1 MTFWPSGWGCSLVEI
16 GSGTQQV
23 PAGAG
28 SGATTLKSIQYLR
41 GVAAMMVV
49 FYHVFPQLQ
58 RMGFN
63 YPEITAFSS
72 GVDIFFVISGFVMT
86 YSTAR
91 NPQIDGLTFLKN
103 RIIRIVPLYWFFTLL
118 MGVLLVFAPA
128 MAQSSK
134 FDMPHFAASLLFIP
148 AVHPVLGKLW
158 PIVVPGWTLNY
169 EMFFYLIFALALAG
183 GHRPRAQVTGLTLLV
198 LLVLTLV
205 PALSPVRGV
214 AAFYTRSLIME
225 FGYGML
231 LAEFFLRRPLGKSHW
246 WWLAIAFGGIGLAVS
261 GAGLGR
267 IPQAILTGIPAAL
280 IVLGT
285 LYVPLDPKGAAER
298 LAGLV
303 GDASYSIYLSHY
315 MAMSAI
321 GQIWRRLFSP
331 VPISWAGF
339 TLAGPLIC
347 ALVGVMIYQWIER
360 PMTLRLNRRAG
371 AGKATAR
378 KIVFVVAPSGQAGGG
393 MGRVKDYILDFAREG
408 DVPFAFAP
416 LVTRDNRGFLVS
428 VWRTLAAVVRIWN
441 AHLTGELALVHVNLG
456 DKASAVRKGLITVL
470 ARLSGAR
477 VIVHLHAVELDTA
490 WRTGSRFQRWAIGV
504 PFRMATSNIVLGDLW
519 RRWLVDDLGVKPGH
533 VDVLVNGVPA
543 PPFTPRDHAAPREAV
558 EILFLGNLLERKGVN
573 DLIAALADLPPELP
587 AWHMTFAGGGDIAGC
602 IEKVAAA
609 GLSDRVQFLGWVEQA
624 RSADLLA
631 NADVMVLPSYF
642 EGLPLVILE
651 ALGAGTPVVTTS
663 VGAIPQ
669 FIMHDQTALVIE
681 PGDKVALCDSL
692 RRLVADARLRQ
703 RLGDAGRREYETTF
717 SLQVFRKNLLAIYDK
732 VLARG

>member
-1 MTFWPSGWGCSLVEI
+1 MGIDSGSR
-16 GSGTQQV
+16 QV
-23 PAGAG
+23 SPQAG
-28 SGATTLKSIQYLR
+28 SGAATLKSIQYLR

-49 FYHVFPQLQ
+49 IYHVFPQLQ

-91 NPQIDGLTFLKN
+91 NPQIDGLAFLKN
-103 RIIRIVPLYWFFTLL
+103 RIIRILPLYWFFTIL
-118 MGVLLVFAPA
+118 MGILLVFAPA
-128 MAQSSK
+128 LAQSSK
-134 FDMPHFAASLLFIP
+134 FNLYHFVSSLLFIP
-148 AVHPVLGKLW
+148 TMHPVLGKLW
-158 PIVVPGWTLNY
+158 PVVVPGWTLNY
-169 EMFFYLIFALALAG
+169 EMFFYVIFALALAG
-183 GHRPRAQVTGLTLLV
+183 GHRPRLRVTGLTLLV
-198 LLVLTLV
+198 LLTLTLV
-205 PALSPVRGV
+205 PAVWPAQGV

-231 LAEFFLRRPLGKSHW
+231 LAELFLRRPMAKSHW
-246 WWLAIAFGGIGLAVS
+246 WWLAIGAGAIGLALS
-261 GAGLGR
+261 GMGLGR
-267 IPQAILTGIPAAL
+267 IPQAIGTGIPAAL
-280 IVLGT
+280 VVLGT
-285 LYVPLDPKGAAER
+285 LYVPFDPKGLVER
-298 LAGLV
+298 VVGLV

-321 GQIWRRLFSP
+321 GQIWRHLFSP
-331 VPISWAGF
+331 TPVFWAGF
-339 TLAGPLIC
+339 TLVGPVLC
-347 ALVGVMIYQWIER
+347 AIIGVLIYQWIER
-360 PMTLRLNRRAG
+360 PMTLRLNARLS
-371 AGKATAR
+371 AGKRMAK

-408 DVPFAFAP
+408 DVPFSFAP
-416 LVTRDNRGFLVS
+416 LVTRDNRGFLIS
-428 VWRTLAAVVRIWN
+428 VLNTLAAVLRIWN

-456 DKASAVRKGLITVL
+456 DKASAARKGIITVL

-477 VIVHLHAVELDTA
+477 VIVHLHAVELDKA
-490 WRTGSRFQRWAIGV
+490 WREGGRFKRWAIGV
-504 PFRMATSNIVLGDLW
+504 PFRMATSNIVLGDIW
-519 RRWLVDDLGVKPGH
+519 RRWLIDDLGVDPGH

-543 PPFTPRDHAAPREAV
+543 PPFTPRDHFAPREAV

-573 DLIAALADLPPELP
+573 DLIAALTELPADLPK
-587 AWHMTFAGGGDIAGC
+587 WRVSFAGGGDIAGC
-602 IEKVAAA
+602 TEKASA
-609 GLSDRVQFLGWVEQA
+609 GGLADRVRFLGWVDQA

-669 FIMHDQTALVIE
+669 FITHNQTALIIE
-681 PGDKVALCDSL
+681 PGDRAALCESL
-692 RRLVADARLRQ
+692 RRLVGDSALRQ
-703 RLGDAGRREYETTF
+703 RLGDTGRTEYETTF
-717 SLQVFRKNLLAIYDK
+717 SLQVFRENLLAIYAK